1 MARTRTEE
9 ASGFIAAVNR
19 GLMED
24 SHSSGLSV
32 LPQMVL
38 ISGDNNV
45 CFRRVVAELIS
56 VLPDGAPGI
65 SSGASG
71 DGDGESIF
79 ISVGGLA
86 GEVESSGA
94 SGDGDGETISISV
107 GGLAGEV
114 ESTGASD
121 DGEGESISTSGEG
134 EGESVAGALAGAS
147 GDSEGELVVGA
158 LVGEMESAG
167 APGDGEGE
175 SISISV
181 GELAGIAI
189 MFSTSGPGAGEE
201 DGDSEGGETES
212 RDLAT

>member
-38 ISGDNNV
+38 ISGGNNV

-71 DGDGESIF
+71 DGDGESIS

-94 SGDGDGETISISV
+94 SGDGDGESISISV
-107 GGLAGEV
+107 TGEG
-114 ESTGASD
+114 ESRGASG
-121 DGEGESISTSGEG
+121 DGEGESISTSGDG
-134 EGESVAGALAGAS
+134 EGESVTGALAGAS
-147 GDSEGELVVGA
+147 GDCIGELVVGA

-189 MFSTSGPGAGEE
+189 VFSTSGPGAGEE

>member
-1 MARTRTEE
+1 MARTRTEK

-71 DGDGESIF
+71 DGDGESIS
-79 ISVGGLA
+79 ISVA
-86 GEVESSGA
+86 GEGESRGA
-94 SGDGDGETISISV
+94 SG
-107 GGLAGEV
+107 
-114 ESTGASD
+114 
-121 DGEGESISTSGEG
+121 DGEGESISTSGDG
-134 EGESVAGALAGAS
+134 EGESVTGALAGAS
-147 GDSEGELVVGA
+147 GDCIGELVVGA

-167 APGDGEGE
+167 APDDGEGE

-181 GELAGIAI
+181 GELAGTAI
-189 MFSTSGPGAGEE
+189 VFSTSGPGAGEE
-201 DGDSEGGETES
+201 DGDSEDGETES